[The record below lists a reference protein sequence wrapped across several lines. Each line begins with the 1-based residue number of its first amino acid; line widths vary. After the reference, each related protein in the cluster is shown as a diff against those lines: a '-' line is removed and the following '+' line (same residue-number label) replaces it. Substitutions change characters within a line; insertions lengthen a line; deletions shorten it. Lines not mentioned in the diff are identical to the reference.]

1 MNRRQQTLLDKL
13 STCSKLG
20 AQLELLE
27 ELVVIEEVERKVI
40 LEATQWQD
48 YHLRHLLRLIN
59 KLVPEVRYLISQDKI
74 NFSLARA
81 IASLPQMKQEDAARS
96 AIAKH
101 TSVHKFRHALSSNK
115 NQKLIKQLNRLSDQ
129 YSAQSGLDI
138 EIIADKTSDNSGRW
152 IIRYFDLE
160 MFDTI
165 RDRLNLIDE

>member
-1 MNRRQQTLLDKL
+1 MNRRQQSLLEKL
-13 STCSKLG
+13 CTSSKLG
-20 AQLELLE
+20 VQLELLE
-27 ELVVIEEVERKVI
+27 ELVVIEEVERKAI

-81 IASLPQMKQEDAARS
+81 IASLPQTKQEDAARS

-101 TSVHKFRHALSSNK
+101 TSVHKFRHSLSSNK

-138 EIIADKTSDNSGRW
+138 EIVADKNSDNSGRW
-152 IIRYFDLE
+152 IIRYFDLD

-165 RDRLNLIDE
+165 HWIAN

>member
-1 MNRRQQTLLDKL
+1 MNRRQHTLLEKL
-13 STCSKLG
+13 CTSSKLG
-20 AQLELLE
+20 VQLELLE

-40 LEATQWQD
+40 IEATQWQD

-81 IASLPQMKQEDAARS
+81 IASLPQVKQEDAARS

-101 TSVHKFRHALSSNK
+101 TSVHKFRHALSSNN

-129 YSAQSGLDI
+129 YSAQTGLDI
-138 EIIADKTSDNSGRW
+138 EIVADKNNDNSGRW
-152 IIRYFDLE
+152 IFRYYDLD

-165 RDRLNLIDE
+165 RDRLGLMEE